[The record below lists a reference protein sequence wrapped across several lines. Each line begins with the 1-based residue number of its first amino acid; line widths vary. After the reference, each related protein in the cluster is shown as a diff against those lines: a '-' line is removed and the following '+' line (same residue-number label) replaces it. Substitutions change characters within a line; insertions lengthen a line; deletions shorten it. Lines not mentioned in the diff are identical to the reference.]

1 MRGCGRALK
10 ALGRSDE
17 MDTPERS
24 KIGGTPLSKFE
35 VISIRCPRREAFV
48 DDFIPFCWVFFDSF
62 FLWIWRERGG
72 LALCG
77 VFSIRWIGE
86 ICAIVGDQM
95 VFLRMVCMTRLLFV
109 FLPYFSGR
117 SRFLLVFMGKDLVLG
132 FDARVCNRM

>member
-62 FLWIWRERGG
+62 FSLDLEGTGRSGVMW
-72 LALCG
+72 G
-77 VFSIRWIGE
+77 VFNSLDR
-86 ICAIVGDQM
+86 
-95 VFLRMVCMTRLLFV
+95 
-109 FLPYFSGR
+109 
-117 SRFLLVFMGKDLVLG
+117 
-132 FDARVCNRM
+132 